1 MWTLLDKTFLE
12 IENGETVEPFLKM
25 NLLTKQI
32 NYKKKTKFKIYK
44 LQRINQPNKSIVD
57 NQI

>member
-32 NYKKKTKFKIYK
+32 NYKKTKFKIYK

>member
-12 IENGETVEPFLKM
+12 TEDGEKAKSLLKM

-32 NYKKKTKFKIYK
+32 NCKKTKFKVYK
-44 LQRINQPNKSIVD
+44 LQGINQPNKSIVD